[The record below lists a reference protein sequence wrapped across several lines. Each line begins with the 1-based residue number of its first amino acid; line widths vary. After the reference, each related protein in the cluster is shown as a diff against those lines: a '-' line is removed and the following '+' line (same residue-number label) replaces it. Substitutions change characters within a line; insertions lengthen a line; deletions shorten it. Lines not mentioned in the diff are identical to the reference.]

1 MKTLQVRELNHKL
14 ENTIGY
20 IRVSSI
26 SQKDNSSLAN
36 QSQKI
41 NDYCSLND
49 ISQVDILSEV
59 DSGGNDDRQV
69 LTSIKNLVQSG
80 GVDTLLIYKVD
91 RLGRSMLGSLQFIE
105 LCKQNDVRVISI
117 SDNIDTSSD
126 QSSLL
131 LNILLSLATEERRQI
146 LVRCSNGRDMK
157 WKQNK
162 LPYSKI
168 PFSYRRDK
176 IGNVIVDETS
186 KHIVQYIFKKWNLL
200 SKMKH
205 ITTNKRMRRMLKL
218 LETRGY
224 SYYGK
229 KFERWNIRDI
239 LKQPLY
245 CGIIRW
251 KGEQKQS
258 EYPSIISKRMFNQI
272 QTTI

>member
-1 MKTLQVRELNHKL
+1 MKRNERQ
-14 ENTIGY
+14 TIGY
-20 IRVSSI
+20 IRVSSA
-26 SQKDNSSLAN
+26 SQKDNSSLEN

-41 NDYCSLND
+41 KGYCSLHD
-49 ISQVDILSEV
+49 LPLADILSEV

-69 LTSIKNLVQSG
+69 LASIKSLVKSG
-80 GVDTLLIYKVD
+80 VIDTLLVFKVD

-117 SDNIDTSSD
+117 SDNIDTSNG

-131 LNILLSLATEERRQI
+131 LNILLSLATEEKRQI
-146 LVRCSNGRDMK
+146 KIRCSAGREMV
-157 WKQNK
+157 WKNNK

-168 PFSYRRDK
+168 PFSYKRNK
-176 IGNVIVDETS
+176 SGNVIVDETS
-186 KHIVQYIFKKWNLL
+186 EHIVKYIFKKWNLL

-205 ITTNKRMRRMLKL
+205 LTINKRMRRLLKL
-218 LETRGY
+218 LDAKGY
-224 SYYGK
+224 TFNGK

-258 EYPSIISKRMFNQI
+258 EYPSIISKRLFNQI
-272 QTTI
+272 QVTI

>member
-1 MKTLQVRELNHKL
+1 MKRNERQ
-14 ENTIGY
+14 TIGY
-20 IRVSSI
+20 IRVSSA
-26 SQKDNSSLAN
+26 SQKDNSSLEN

-41 NDYCSLND
+41 KGYCSLHD
-49 ISQVDILSEV
+49 LPLTDILSEV

-105 LCKQNDVRVISI
+105 ICKQHDVRVISI

-131 LNILLSLATEERRQI
+131 LNILLSLATEEKRQI
-146 LVRCSNGRDMK
+146 LFRCSSGRSMV

-176 IGNVIVDETS
+176 SGDVIVDENS

-205 ITTNKRMRRMLKL
+205 LTANKRMRRMLKL
-218 LETRGY
+218 LTARGY
-224 SYYGK
+224 TYYGK

-251 KGEQKQS
+251 KGEEKQS
-258 EYPSIISKRMFNQI
+258 HYPSIISTRMFNQI
-272 QTTI
+272 QVTI